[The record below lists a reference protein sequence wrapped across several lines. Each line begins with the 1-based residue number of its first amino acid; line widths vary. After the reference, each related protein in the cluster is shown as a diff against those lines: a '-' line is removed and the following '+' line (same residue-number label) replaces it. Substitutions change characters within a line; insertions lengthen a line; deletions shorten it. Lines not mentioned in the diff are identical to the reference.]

1 KFILATT
8 DPLKLPATVLSR
20 TQHFRFKQIPQNEIL
35 NHLKEILNKENVNF
49 EEEALKFVARSGN
62 GSLRDTL
69 TLLDQAIIFCQNDI
83 STSKIT
89 DMLGFLDP
97 AKIKEFYHAILTKN
111 KDRVFVFLEELKD
124 YEASSVIDEMLFY
137 LKESFF
143 AKSSEF
149 STLIYER

>member
-1 KFILATT
+1 M
-8 DPLKLPATVLSR
+8 
-20 TQHFRFKQIPQNEIL
+20 
-35 NHLKEILNKENVNF
+35 
-49 EEEALKFVARSGN
+49 KFVARSGN

-111 KDRVFVFLEELKD
+111 KDRVFDFLEELKD

-137 LKESFF
+137 LKESFLQKAVNF
-143 AKSSEF
+143 QLSFMKGF
-149 STLIYER
+149 SVS